1 MSHRKFERPR
11 HGSLGFLPRKRA
23 SRFKG
28 KVKSFPKD
36 DRSKAPHLTAFMA
49 YKAGMTHILRDVDK
63 PGSSACSTHRG
74 TRWWRLLWMA
84 VWRLRRLRGVAR
96 SPPTRPALTLPSPAL
111 QARTRKRS
119 SRR

>member
-23 SRFKG
+23 SRHRG

-36 DRSKAPHLTAFMA
+36 DRSKAPHLTAFLA

-63 PGSSACSTHRG
+63 PGSKAHKKEVVE
-74 TRWWRLLWMA
+74 A
-84 VWRLRRLRGVAR
+84 VTVLEAPPMVVVGMVGYVETAKGLR
-96 SPPTRPALTLPSPAL
+96 ALTTVWAEHLNDEV
-111 QARTRKRS
+111 KR
-119 SRR
+119 RFY